1 MPPIYAKLQKRTP
14 YTGILMFACLYACVV
29 VHLSLF
35 PYTDWRHIG
44 IGPFDFLFGPWIPVH
59 QKVLWA
65 DVILNVLGYIPL
77 GFLFLLGLSREP
89 RTADKFWVV
98 MGCIG
103 LSLSLEAMQTFLPS
117 RVPSKMDLLTNTM
130 GGLLGVI
137 LALGIVRR
145 RRLAPTLNHRLE
157 HWLIK
162 RAWIGMALLSLW
174 FISLLPPQNPTFST
188 GLWLGNLFEI
198 PGPQQQST
206 PFGLPL
212 DFLLR
217 IEALAP
223 NFINYCFLM
232 CAWLIGLAQTQS
244 GSPRA
249 RLLMLLVL
257 ATVVIRMLDPLLFIP
272 VSAWPYIGQ
281 LWLEANGLALGVAVA
296 FALGLSLMPIS
307 PHHMARLGLLHL
319 LGGWLITLLLP
330 GVHDPQ
336 LGDSGSGVLTIFRTL
351 QEAGRWISELWP
363 ILALTVLTF
372 LSLPET
378 RFRR

>member
-1 MPPIYAKLQKRTP
+1 
-14 YTGILMFACLYACVV
+14 MFACLYACVV

-65 DVILNVLGYIPL
+65 DVALNILGYMPL

-89 RTADKFWVV
+89 RTTDKFLVV
-98 MGCIG
+98 TGCVA
-103 LSLSLEAMQTFLPS
+103 LSLSLEALQTFLPS
-117 RVPSKMDLLTNTM
+117 RVPSKMDLITNAM
-130 GGLLGVI
+130 GALFGVA
-137 LALGIVRR
+137 LALGLIRR

-157 HWLIK
+157 HWLIQ

-174 FISLLPPQNPTFST
+174 FLSILPPQNPTFST

-212 DFLLR
+212 EFLLR

-249 RLLMLLVL
+249 RLLMALVFI
-257 ATVVIRMLDPLLFIP
+257 TVLIRLLDPLLFLP
-272 VSAWPYIGQ
+272 VTAWPYISQ
-281 LWLEANGLALGVAVA
+281 LWFEANGLALTIATLL
-296 FALGLSLMPIS
+296 ALGLSLLPIP
-307 PHHMARLGLLHL
+307 PHQMARLGLVHL

-336 LGDSGSGVLTIFRTL
+336 LGEAGGGVLTIFRTL